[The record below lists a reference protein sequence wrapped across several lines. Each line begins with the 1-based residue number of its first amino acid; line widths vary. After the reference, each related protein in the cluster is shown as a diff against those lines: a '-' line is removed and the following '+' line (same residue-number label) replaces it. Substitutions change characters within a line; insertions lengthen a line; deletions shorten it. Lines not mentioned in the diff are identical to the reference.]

1 MLNSVTPNSVQCHAA
16 SRYMS
21 NESEIGKVEERLR
34 VAQLK
39 GGTDELSLL
48 LDNALSFTILDGT
61 LVSKMDDMNLHKS
74 PHFRIT

>member
-1 MLNSVTPNSVQCHAA
+1 
-16 SRYMS
+16 MS